1 MCVLVISRTIIDSIA
16 AHGLAPV
23 VTTKEKDG
31 ESEASLLIPLPRSTR
46 SQPLRAPGLGF
57 SSLRAP
63 GLGFEGIGASE
74 PSGMLLPGICFFCC
88 DRSRA
93 VTFRFGC
100 VK

>member
-16 AHGLAPV
+16 AHGLATV

-31 ESEASLLIPLPRSTR
+31 ESEAPAIGTTRQHPQEVLVRTRIVRALEPASLQKSYY
-46 SQPLRAPGLGF
+46 PGF
-57 SSLRAP
+57 A
-63 GLGFEGIGASE
+63 
-74 PSGMLLPGICFFCC
+74 FFCC